1 MDYGVSLWSRPG
13 VPTGEPSGLQIT
25 RALSSCDNHH
35 PNGPFEAKCWGCVSL
50 VTEVPFTV
58 VWVAHGWQRIE
69 AYDSVTL

>member
-1 MDYGVSLWSRPG
+1 V
-13 VPTGEPSGLQIT
+13 IT
-25 RALSSCDNHH
+25 TIQMGHLRLNV
-35 PNGPFEAKCWGCVSL
+35 GGVSL